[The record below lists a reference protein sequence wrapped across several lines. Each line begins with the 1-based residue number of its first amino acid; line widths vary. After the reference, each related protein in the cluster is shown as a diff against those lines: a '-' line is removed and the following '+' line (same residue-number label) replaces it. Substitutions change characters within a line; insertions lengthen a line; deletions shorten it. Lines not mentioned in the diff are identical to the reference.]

1 MLDLVDVLDSSGNE
15 NNNMPSLQLITDSLD
30 DEVYLY
36 VNYWPPQA
44 SGNSSSDMEQYSSK
58 PVLLNIL
65 DDNVLSGDDNFDA
78 EANFGDFCDEGG
90 VDLVMDTRD
99 EAYTKRFTCAMLVN
113 ATQITEGVETEL
125 YNWDPHTT

>member
-1 MLDLVDVLDSSGNE
+1 
-15 NNNMPSLQLITDSLD
+15 
-30 DEVYLY
+30 
-36 VNYWPPQA
+36 
-44 SGNSSSDMEQYSSK
+44 MEQYSSK

-125 YNWDPHTT
+125 YNLGPSHHMTAYRNCLEKFISESIATAEKPYFQPTGKKDL

>member
-1 MLDLVDVLDSSGNE
+1 
-15 NNNMPSLQLITDSLD
+15 
-30 DEVYLY
+30 
-36 VNYWPPQA
+36 
-44 SGNSSSDMEQYSSK
+44 
-58 PVLLNIL
+58 
-65 DDNVLSGDDNFDA
+65 LSGDDNFDA
-78 EANFGDFCDEGG
+78 EANFWDFCDEGG